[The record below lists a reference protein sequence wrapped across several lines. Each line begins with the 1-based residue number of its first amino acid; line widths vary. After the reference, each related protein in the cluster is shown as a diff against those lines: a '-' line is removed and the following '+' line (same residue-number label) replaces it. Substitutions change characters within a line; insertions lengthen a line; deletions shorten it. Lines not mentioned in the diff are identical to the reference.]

1 MNVLFDLLPALIV
14 AMYGGLLA
22 TWVHLANRPNA
33 HIEKLALR
41 ISWSTLFLYFV
52 WLLLLTISQKQ
63 IPFINAGQ
71 LAAFIGFLIWASH
84 LYAQTRIRQGIL
96 AVLPI
101 LVSAGLVLIALALG
115 TEPVAIPD
123 SLRGYLVSIHITLV
137 MAGVALLLGAGVYG
151 FGYLVLHR
159 QIKRRS
165 FGPFFSMMPSL
176 NDLNQLR
183 SFTVTSG
190 WILVTVGVVG
200 GVIWMLMRSDL
211 YSAMISHLG
220 IAIGFWG
227 IVSLMAAASRFRW
240 LGQRRLAGFSALIS
254 AVMIILIMM
263 SIAVTYPGI
272 LK

>member
-1 MNVLFDLLPALIV
+1 MNILFDLIPAFIV

-22 TWVHLANRPNA
+22 TWVHLANRPNS

-41 ISWSTLFLYFV
+41 LSWSTLFLYFT
-52 WLLLLTISQKQ
+52 WLLLITISQKQ

-71 LAAFIGFLIWASH
+71 LAALIGFLIWASH
-84 LYAQTRIRQGIL
+84 LYAQTRTRQGIL

-101 LVSAGLVLIALALG
+101 LVSAALVLISLALG
-115 TEPVAIPD
+115 TEPVTIPNA
-123 SLRGYLVSIHITLV
+123 LKGYWVSIHISLV

-151 FGYLVLHR
+151 FGYLILHR

-176 NDLNQLR
+176 SDLNHLR
-183 SFTVTSG
+183 AFTVTSG
-190 WILVTVGVVG
+190 WILVTIGVIGGVV
-200 GVIWMLMRSDL
+200 WMFIRSDL
-211 YSAMISHLG
+211 YGTMVSHLG
-220 IAIGFWG
+220 IAVGFWG

-240 LGQRRLAGFSALIS
+240 LGQRKLAGFSALIS